1 MVTFYR
7 RLPRFEYLTPKTIDE
22 ALSLLSKHKKDA
34 RLIAGGT
41 DVIPQS
47 KRMRARAKKVQGE
60 PTSNLDGNLQ
70 GFILY
75 SDFCIEEAK

>member
-7 RLPRFEYLTPKTIDE
+7 RLPEFEYLASKTIDE
-22 ALSLLSKHKKDA
+22 ALSLLSQYKEKA
-34 RLIAGGT
+34 RLIASST

-47 KRMRARAKKVQGE
+47 KIMRARAKKVQGE
-60 PTSNLDGNLQ
+60 PTSNLDGNPQ